1 MAGIALGLACAT
13 FWGIADF
20 MGGIQAR
27 RVPALSVVL
36 WSELASTGLLVAVL
50 VVLGEHPPVEAMAW
64 GALAGTLGAVALTAF
79 YRGLAVGLMSIVA
92 PISAAGAAIPV
103 VAGILGGEGPTGLE
117 WPGILL
123 AVAGVI
129 LVSLP
134 ANDSAHAEGDRALA
148 LRLAVAAALGFGLF
162 FVIVDAGTRATDASP
177 LWVIGGVRVGSLLAL
192 GAIAAARPAMAAF
205 PRGRMGA
212 IAGLGLLDTT
222 ATSLFAFATTR
233 ASIGVVSVLASQYP
247 VVTIA
252 LARGILRE
260 RLTPVQRVGVG
271 LALGGVGLLGAG

>member
-1 MAGIALGLACAT
+1 
-13 FWGIADF
+13 

-36 WSELASTGLLVAVL
+36 WSEMASTGLLVAVL
-50 VVLGEHPPVEAMAW
+50 VVLGEQPPGGAMAW
-64 GALAGTLGAVALTAF
+64 GALGGALGAIALTAF

-103 VAGILGGEGPTGLE
+103 VAGLLGGEAPTAVE

-123 AVAGVI
+123 AVAGVV

-134 ANDSAHAEGDRALA
+134 GDDGVQPQGDRALA

-177 LWVIGGVRVGSLLAL
+177 LWVIGGVRVGSLLTL
-192 GAIAAARPAMAAF
+192 GAVGVARPAMAAL
-205 PRGRMGA
+205 PRGRMGPVA
-212 IAGLGLLDTT
+212 VLGILDTT
-222 ATSLFAFATTR
+222 ATSLFAFAATR

-247 VVTIA
+247 VVTMA
-252 LARGILRE
+252 LARGLLRE
-260 RLTPVQRVGVG
+260 RLTPVQRMGVG
-271 LALGGVGLLGAG
+271 LALGGVGLLAAG